1 MPRNE
6 AKQIIIHHTG
16 DKSMAPQFKKVEA
29 WHEYKAFPISSLGF
43 YCGYHFLIEKNGLV
57 INARRLEDEGAH
69 TKGHNFESI
78 GIGLAGNFD
87 FEIPTIEQ
95 LNALDKLA
103 AEITLTLKNPNMI
116 VKYHWDFADTHC
128 PGYYFTTGKW
138 YLKLVG
144 IKLGIIEKFLLWLLN
159 FIRK

>member
-1 MPRNE
+1 MENKPKFICLHHSGDQSRN
-6 AKQIIIHHTG
+6 
-16 DKSMAPQFKKVEA
+16 PQFGKIDA
-29 WHEYKAFPISSLGF
+29 WHKHKEFPISSLGF

-128 PGYYFTTGKW
+128 PGYYFATGKW
-138 YLKLVG
+138 ALKLVG
-144 IKLGIIEKFLLWLLN
+144 IKLGIIEKFLIWILN
-159 FIRK
+159 LIGK